1 MSNPSLI
8 LPQSPAYGEDYVYA
22 AQVEDGAVPLYNV
35 LPLTFTRA
43 SGGTRINKDGL
54 VQNMPY
60 NLIEQS
66 ETFNTTWGA
75 LNLTV
80 TANTTTAPNGTT
92 TADTFTLTA
101 SVDSSVYQ
109 AVNGESNNYTIS
121 VYAKYVSG
129 DKYLY
134 FFSPLNSQGEKVW
147 FDIQNG
153 TVSNQ
158 LSGFTGTIEDAG
170 NGWYKCSMYNTTAA
184 VLDYL
189 QMGISTTNSSRT
201 LSNNS
206 VSYFWGAQVNL
217 GTAQPYLATTDRLNM
232 PRITYPVGGG
242 CGALLLEKQSTN
254 LLTYSEQ
261 FDNASWLKGSNVA
274 VTANSI
280 VSPDGT
286 QNADT
291 ATNSGANSVYIY
303 QLSQAQGTTW
313 TTSLYAK
320 KGTNKYLGIAITAYS
335 YVNER
340 YQPVFNLDD
349 GTIQAQNTSGT
360 NVSNTSCS
368 ITPVGNGWYRITAT
382 GTFVAGADY
391 CYAVIQSSNNT
402 NYQPDTATG
411 SLDWAN
417 ATNGN
422 AYLWGA
428 QMEASSYPTS
438 YISTTSSS
446 VTRIADAC
454 YKTGI
459 SNLIGQTEGVI
470 FVDYVLNG
478 QTNSANIFNCEKN
491 TTCSL
496 FMAQQLDGN
505 FDAGLYVSG
514 SLVGRI
520 EAGSISIGQRVKV
533 AYAYKSGSF
542 ALYING
548 VQEGILS
555 STFTFP
561 TTLDDIFL
569 NDETYFNYKEA
580 VQYNQVSLYKT
591 RLSNAELATLTTI

>member
-438 YISTTSSS
+438 YI
-446 VTRIADAC
+446 
-454 YKTGI
+454 
-459 SNLIGQTEGVI
+459 
-470 FVDYVLNG
+470 
-478 QTNSANIFNCEKN
+478 
-491 TTCSL
+491 
-496 FMAQQLDGN
+496 
-505 FDAGLYVSG
+505 
-514 SLVGRI
+514 
-520 EAGSISIGQRVKV
+520 
-533 AYAYKSGSF
+533 
-542 ALYING
+542 
-548 VQEGILS
+548 
-555 STFTFP
+555 
-561 TTLDDIFL
+561 
-569 NDETYFNYKEA
+569 
-580 VQYNQVSLYKT
+580 KT
-591 RLSNAELATLTTI
+591 RLTNAELATLTTI